1 MNKRIRL
8 ITAAVTL
15 GALLPLT
22 ACATDSSEA
31 EGAAAAGDAAISVDN
46 CEDTVT
52 FDTAPERITLLD
64 NPSVATLAALDV
76 LDRVTAKAGLYPTE
90 YYSDDVAAQLAEI
103 PTLTDQV
110 DATGHLQISRETVVE
125 TTPDLV
131 IGSSDTVNRQT
142 LGTNGIPLL
151 DEPAFCGSLTDEVTF
166 EDAYDQVEL
175 YGTVFEKEDTADTYI
190 AELKDRVAAVRDAV
204 PEDEDRTVAV
214 LFPTP
219 GSSATYAYGTG
230 SMSHPLIDAAGL
242 DNVFGDETER
252 VFEVTAEELINR
264 NPDVIITLHTDSDVE
279 AIVKAVQDLP
289 GAGALNAVQNDNI
302 HPMLLSFAEPPS
314 PLTVEGLE
322 QLANYLEETR

>member
-1 MNKRIRL
+1 
-8 ITAAVTL
+8 
-15 GALLPLT
+15 
-22 ACATDSSEA
+22 
-31 EGAAAAGDAAISVDN
+31 
-46 CEDTVT
+46 
-52 FDTAPERITLLD
+52 
-64 NPSVATLAALDV
+64 
-76 LDRVTAKAGLYPTE
+76 
-90 YYSDDVAAQLAEI
+90 
-103 PTLTDQV
+103 
-110 DATGHLQISRETVVE
+110 
-125 TTPDLV
+125 
-131 IGSSDTVNRQT
+131 
-142 LGTNGIPLL
+142 
-151 DEPAFCGSLTDEVTF
+151 
-166 EDAYDQVEL
+166 
-175 YGTVFEKEDTADTYI
+175 I

-219 GSSATYAYGTG
+219 GSAATYAYGTG